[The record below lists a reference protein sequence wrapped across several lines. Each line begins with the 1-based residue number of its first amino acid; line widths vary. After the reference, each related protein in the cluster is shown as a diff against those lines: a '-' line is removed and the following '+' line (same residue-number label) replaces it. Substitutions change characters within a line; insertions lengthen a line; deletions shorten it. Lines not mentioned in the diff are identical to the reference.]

1 MQLLSRINAEFGTTV
16 VQVTHNEKNAD
27 YGTRV
32 ITISDG
38 RIVSSRD
45 VDKRTGSSKTSV

>member
-45 VDKRTGSSKTSV
+45 VDKRTCSSAADV